1 VAFGSAILALLI
13 MGAISYR
20 ARIMSIESD
29 QWVRHT
35 HEALESLPN
44 LLKTV
49 ESPNR
54 ASMLVG
60 SIRTLNLFLHLSALD
75 RRADFQD

>member
-1 VAFGSAILALLI
+1 MKITSWSKWKSQVAFGSAILALLI
-13 MGAISYR
+13 MGAISDR
-20 ARIMSIESD
+20 ARVMSIESD

-44 LLKTV
+44 LLVAMKTV

-54 ASMLVG
+54 ALIV
-60 SIRTLNLFLHLSALD
+60 RQKYKDT
-75 RRADFQD
+75 